1 MRKGGCMKTKVL
13 VVEDDEAVL
22 ETIQLML
29 LGEFNVLVAR
39 NGAEAINV
47 FEFAKPDVILMDIL
61 LPEMDGVE
69 ATREILRRDPSV
81 IIIGITAY
89 AKRRGKDLLE
99 AGAKDVIE
107 KPFGRRLLID
117 TIKRYLK
124 R

>member
-1 MRKGGCMKTKVL
+1 MKTKVL